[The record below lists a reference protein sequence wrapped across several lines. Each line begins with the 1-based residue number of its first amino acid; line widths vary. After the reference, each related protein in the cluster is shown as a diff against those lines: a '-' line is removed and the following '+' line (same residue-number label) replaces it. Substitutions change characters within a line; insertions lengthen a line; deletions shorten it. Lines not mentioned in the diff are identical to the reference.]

1 MFSIVWTG
9 GPMDMLRSEKGRDMG
24 CACGKSSG
32 EPAETYVVRTAT
44 GQTKEFNSKVA
55 ADIELTKSGG
65 TITVQKKR

>member
-1 MFSIVWTG
+1 
-9 GPMDMLRSEKGRDMG
+9 MG